1 MRIQMLE
8 RHRKI
13 HTGERPYRWTLCLS
27 TNILNWF
34 IFQVRQVW
42 WGIYSKWGFK
52 ATHPTTQNKW
62 GHPHGGG
69 KTTDRGTEKALWIV
83 WSKVPRS
90 RRPEKTSQISCGY
103 QRLCLRILRE
113 SVWIKEGDGLA
124 HQRRAFRG
132 KELPVQGMRKTV
144 WSTHNFESSHAESYR
159 RASISG
165 FLHLCSISPFSC
177 NFFAVWLLQ
186 CWIQGETKPAK
197 PHSQVASQQLY
208 VQRGKKLFR
217 KGWRFLNYAAISRLH
232 VITRI

>member
-1 MRIQMLE
+1 M
-8 RHRKI
+8 
-13 HTGERPYRWTLCLS
+13 
-27 TNILNWF
+27 
-34 IFQVRQVW
+34 
-42 WGIYSKWGFK
+42 
-52 ATHPTTQNKW
+52 
-62 GHPHGGG
+62 
-69 KTTDRGTEKALWIV
+69 

-165 FLHLCSISPFSC
+165 LLPLFNKSILMQFLCSVIIAMLDSRRNETCKTTYPSRIPTAIC
-177 NFFAVWLLQ
+177 SKRKKALQ
-186 CWIQGETKPAK
+186 KRMKVP
-197 PHSQVASQQLY
+197 
-208 VQRGKKLFR
+208 
-217 KGWRFLNYAAISRLH
+217 
-232 VITRI
+232 